1 MGDSVARSVE
11 AFVALLAF
19 GLTVSIAAQRLR
31 VPPAVLLVAVGAI
44 FGSIWH
50 VQPPFAFG
58 PALLVVFL
66 PPLVFEAAWSI
77 DLRAMRESAGTIA
90 ALALP
95 GTLVGAFAVAGA
107 LVATGVLPFSSA
119 LLFGA
124 MVSATD
130 PVAVVAVFRNS
141 GVPTRIKTI
150 VEAESLANDGVAVV
164 LYGIALALTGGTAI
178 AWFPELVHVLYAV
191 FGGIVIGIVCALPS
205 WLALRFVTQ
214 AEYEVAGTV
223 ALAYI
228 AYLLA
233 DRLHVSGI
241 FATTAAAIVLR
252 ALLVRRPTLDHRGDV
267 DVFWN
272 ACAFIANAVVFLAT
286 GFLIDLPRAIHEP
299 RFIVTTLVAT
309 IGVRGLLS
317 LVAARE
323 TAARITFVMAGMRG
337 ALPLALALALPQTL
351 PYRAQIIDG
360 VFAVVLV
367 TLVVQGAPLEPIVRR
382 LYGSAPARK
391 QSAQ

>member
-1 MGDSVARSVE
+1 MPNSVAASVE
-11 AFVALLAF
+11 AFVVLLAC

-31 VPPAVLLVAVGAI
+31 VPPAVLLVVVGAI

-50 VQPPFAFG
+50 IQPPFAFG

-66 PPLVFEAAWSI
+66 PPLIFEAAWNI
-77 DLRAMRESAGTIA
+77 DLRAMLQSAGTIA

-95 GTLVGAFAVAGA
+95 GTLLGAFIVAGA
-107 LVATGVLPFSSA
+107 LVATGVLPFPYA
-119 LLFGA
+119 FLFGA

-130 PVAVVAVFRNS
+130 PVAVVAIFRNA
-141 GVPTRIKTI
+141 GVPTRVKTI

-178 AWFPELVHVLYAV
+178 AWFPEALHVLYAV

-205 WLALRFVTQ
+205 WLALRLVRQ

-241 FATTAAAIVLR
+241 FATTAAAIMLR
-252 ALLVRRPTLDHRGDV
+252 AFLARRPTLDQRGDV

-286 GFLIDLPRAIHEP
+286 GLLIDLPRAIHEP
-299 RFIVTTLVAT
+299 LFIVTALAAT
-309 IGVRGLLS
+309 IGVRVLLA
-317 LVAARE
+317 LFAARE
-323 TAARITFVMAGMRG
+323 TAARVTFVMAGMRG
-337 ALPLALALALPQTL
+337 ALPLALALALPGTL
-351 PYRAQIIDG
+351 AYRAQIIDG

-367 TLVVQGAPLEPIVRR
+367 TLVVQGGPLEPIVRR
-382 LYGSAPARK
+382 LYGRAPARK
-391 QSAQ
+391 QSAE